1 MHFKFPHLGRK
12 ALQHTGW
19 SRESQLTLEG
29 KKSSSSWQHKQ
40 KQKIQQC
47 LSLNNVE
54 ILNLAINPTSS
65 SFPVSHFFFPKFPN
79 HISIFPTGQGWMKET
94 VVLWKNSIGDK
105 TLPANWILR
114 MDGLSWKVLSSIPWL
129 SSTFWLESEVIR
141 SCIILNKGVFPWNQ
155 GQLMTSEFK
164 HVHTHSDIKKS
175 IISDLLWWSS
185 SQNQWFLNLHQ

>member
-1 MHFKFPHLGRK
+1 MYYYCYLWTINPFNIYTLFTRLVHFKLLHLGRK

-65 SFPVSHFFFPKFPN
+65 SFPVSHFFSSKVSKPYFNLSNWTGLDEGDCRALEKQYRGQDPPCQLDPEDGRFVMKGPKFNP
-79 HISIFPTGQGWMKET
+79 M
-94 VVLWKNSIGDK
+94 VVVN
-105 TLPANWILR
+105 ILAR
-114 MDGLSWKVLSSIPWL
+114 ERGYKVMYNPQQRSIPL
-129 SSTFWLESEVIR
+129 KSGSTDDKWV
-141 SCIILNKGVFPWNQ
+141 
-155 GQLMTSEFK
+155 
-164 HVHTHSDIKKS
+164 
-175 IISDLLWWSS
+175 
-185 SQNQWFLNLHQ
+185 